1 MLGLQQ
7 RAASDSSPAARR
19 QRQRM
24 QDADAL
30 IQTHMKSAH
39 QHCVLSGDVAALMEI
54 PVSDGRMAA
63 VLGHEVSH
71 CMLRHSQ
78 ERAGDSLIGEL
89 LRCHVFEM
97 K

>member
-1 MLGLQQ
+1 
-7 RAASDSSPAARR
+7 
-19 QRQRM
+19 
-24 QDADAL
+24 
-30 IQTHMKSAH
+30 
-39 QHCVLSGDVAALMEI
+39 MEI